1 MGARQAEWEA
11 SIAMLNEICNKN
23 PSFAAK
29 QNEMEESIAMQEE
42 DPRPE
47 TKRPRV
53 GDVGQE
59 PVHVERK
66 VLTWAALAKTT
77 QDFWTA
83 QTGLDSQTSTQE
95 RAKTAQDIVQPLM
108 KDIARAVQSSQQVVA
123 AARKT
128 ASAARATAET
138 AGVAASS
145 ASGVVP
151 QQEQEPLMKQSSQP
165 GGEAAAPQV
174 DYTDVLD
181 NLDRIYNSIGQV
193 SRRLAKA
200 AFAVQGAASTM
211 ISCAENLGEE
221 GRRIRAAQQALRC
234 SPICEQYKTQAPPLA
249 RSGFLQGSGNPSRVM
264 ISCAY
269 CGLTTE
275 HSPICD
281 NYGKTQAP
289 P

>member
-1 MGARQAEWEA
+1 MHTRKGVGARQAEWEE

-66 VLTWAALAKTT
+66 VLTWAALAKTRMDLALDKT
-77 QDFWTA
+77 TMDWTK
-83 QTGLDSQTSTQE
+83 TLP
-95 RAKTAQDIVQPLM
+95 KTAQDIVQPLM
-108 KDIARAVQSSQQVVA
+108 KDIARAVQSSAASVAGA
-123 AARKT
+123 AA
-128 ASAARATAET
+128 AAEEAK
-138 AGVAASS
+138 
-145 ASGVVP
+145 
-151 QQEQEPLMKQSSQP
+151 QQPLMKQSSQP

-181 NLDRIYNSIGQV
+181 NLDRIYNSIGQ
-193 SRRLAKA
+193 A

-211 ISCAENLGEE
+211 ISCARNLAEE
-221 GRRIRAAQQALRC
+221 GHRIRALQQALRC

-249 RSGFLQGSGNPSRVM
+249 RSGFLEGSGTPSRVM

-281 NYGKTQAP
+281 NYGKSQASHS
-289 P
+289 

>member
-1 MGARQAEWEA
+1 MHTRKGVGARQAEWEE

-29 QNEMEESIAMQEE
+29 QAEWEESIAMQEE

-59 PVHVERK
+59 PVHVERR
-66 VLTWAALAKTT
+66 VLTWAALAKTRI
-77 QDFWTA
+77 
-83 QTGLDSQTSTQE
+83 E
-95 RAKTAQDIVQPLM
+95 HNRVQDIVQPLM
-108 KDIARAVQSSQQVVA
+108 KDIARAVQSSAASVAGA
-123 AARKT
+123 AA
-128 ASAARATAET
+128 AAEEAK
-138 AGVAASS
+138 
-145 ASGVVP
+145 
-151 QQEQEPLMKQSSQP
+151 QQPLMKQSSQP
-165 GGEAAAPQV
+165 GGEAAAPKV

-181 NLDRIYNSIGQV
+181 NLDRIYNSIGQ
-193 SRRLAKA
+193 A

-211 ISCAENLGEE
+211 ISCARNLAEE
-221 GRRIRAAQQALRC
+221 GHRIRAAQQALRC

-249 RSGFLQGSGNPSRVM
+249 RSGFLEGSGTPSRVM

-281 NYGKTQAP
+281 NYGKSQASHS
-289 P
+289 